1 MADLRTRQLPNGL
14 RIVAQRIPGVSG
26 AGISV
31 NYRVGFR
38 SEPPMRSGFAHLFEH
53 MMFQGSRNIPR
64 GEHFARIQAS
74 GGTVNGHTFP
84 DHTDYYQVVP
94 GPMLGQVLSME
105 ADRMT
110 HLRIDRDN
118 LDTQRDVV
126 KQEIALQVDGKP
138 YGGFPWTV
146 LPQALYSLWHN
157 AHNGYGE
164 PVDLDTATVED
175 CRSFYDAH
183 YGPGNAVLALCADT
197 DAEGLLDA
205 ATTHFET
212 LPARPLPPPVPLEEP
227 LRGPQHLTRWD
238 RLAPRP
244 ALALG
249 HRMPPAGAEL
259 REYAAHLVLSQ
270 VLTGGTT
277 GRLKQRLGAQGA
289 RSDSSVGFFG
299 PLMATDPDTF
309 VLVVHRPDTLS
320 PSATLDVVRDELR
333 AVAGGLAPAALSHAV
348 HSVRRGLY
356 QAMDSLAHRT
366 RALARGEL
374 LFARPL
380 ILDDLARALTAVTV
394 DDVHRAAAH
403 LAEED
408 GSAVV
413 DLLPGTA
420 PLEAAA

>member
-1 MADLRTRQLPNGL
+1 MRQLSNGL

-38 SEPPMRSGFAHLFEH
+38 SEPHNRSGFAHLFEH
-53 MMFQGSRNIPR
+53 MMFQGSRDIPR

-94 GPMLGQVLSME
+94 DPMLDQVLSME
-105 ADRMT
+105 ADRMA
-110 HLRIDRDN
+110 HLRIDQRN
-118 LDTQRDVV
+118 LNTQRDVV

-146 LPQALYSLWHN
+146 LPQALYELWHN

-164 PVDLDTATVED
+164 PVDLDAATVAD
-175 CRSFYDAH
+175 CRSFYATH
-183 YGPGNAVLALCADT
+183 YGPGNAVLALCADV
-197 DAEGLLDA
+197 DAERLLDA
-205 ATTHFET
+205 ATARFDD
-212 LPARPLPPPVPLEEP
+212 LPHRPLPPPVPLDEP
-227 LRGPQHLTRWD
+227 LRGPRHLTRWD

-249 HRMPPAGAEL
+249 HRMPSAHADL

-270 VLTGGTT
+270 ILTGGTT
-277 GRLKQRLGAQGA
+277 GRLRQRLSSHGA

-299 PLMATDPDTF
+299 PLMAADPDTF
-309 VLVVHRPDTLS
+309 VFVVHRPGTLS
-320 PSATLDVVRDELR
+320 PAVTLDAIRDELR
-333 AVAGGLAPAALSHAV
+333 AVAAGLPAASLTHAV
-348 HSVRRGLY
+348 HAVRRGLY
-356 QAMDSLAHRT
+356 QALDSLAHRT

-374 LFARPL
+374 LFGRPL
-380 ILDDLARALTAVTV
+380 ILDDLTRALTAVTAA
-394 DDVHRAAAH
+394 DVHRAATH

-413 DLLPGTA
+413 DLLPGNDPQETA
-420 PLEAAA
+420 A